1 MENQIL
7 GNLFENDLV
16 FTVYMFEDV
25 CSSCILYC
33 KFFSSEQSLYSP
45 TDISLLSVLL
55 PFDILLLF
63 AFNKN
68 STLPASVSY

>member
-25 CSSCILYC
+25 SSSCILYC

-45 TDISLLSVLL
+45 KDISLRSV
-55 PFDILLLF
+55 F
-63 AFNKN
+63 A
-68 STLPASVSY
+68 PI

>member
-33 KFFSSEQSLYSP
+33 KFLSSEQSLYSP
-45 TDISLLSVLL
+45 KDISLLSV
-55 PFDILLLF
+55 F
-63 AFNKN
+63 A
-68 STLPASVSY
+68 PI

>member
-25 CSSCILYC
+25 CAVVVYC
-33 KFFSSEQSLYSP
+33 
-45 TDISLLSVLL
+45 TV
-55 PFDILLLF
+55 
-63 AFNKN
+63 N
-68 STLPASVSY
+68 S